1 MAIFCPNNTPDHNPA
16 ILSQIRTDRFE
27 IDHDYYYSGADEMD
41 YLADSYTED
50 IHYL

>member
-27 IDHDYYYSGADEMD
+27 IDPNYYYSGAYEMD

-50 IHYL
+50 IHYM